1 MALRT
6 KLQNTATRLISK
18 YGDTV
23 QSVIITV
30 TAGADEFSPPTLTP
44 VSKPIDAVVTGV
56 SKWETSET
64 ILSSDLKCLVSGVY
78 PVADIGGS
86 MTIGGKQYKIIERQ
100 DILATGVKSAVKYF
114 VRRG

>member
-6 KLQNTATRLISK
+6 KLQNTATRLINK

-23 QSVIITV
+23 QTVTITV
-30 TAGADEFSPPTLTP
+30 TDGVDEFDPPTLTP
-44 VSKPIDAVVTGV
+44 IPTDINAVVTGV
-56 SKWETSET
+56 SKWETIET